1 MTTNIQPVCCVSG
14 EILAI
19 RNTPWTISSYYG
31 FSLSFTSRDLMC
43 STMSPHR
50 PDLNENPPRS
60 PATAANYQARW
71 VKGGQVSAKAM
82 QSETWHLV
90 PPGTWHLVPSTPN
103 CILGGFSSRGQKFQ
117 RPLAV
122 SIVSGRRRHTIDP
135 QLEIKEH
142 FKRC

>member
-1 MTTNIQPVCCVSG
+1 MTTNIQPVCRVSG

-31 FSLSFTSRDLMC
+31 FSLSFTLRDLMC

-60 PATAANYQARW
+60 PASAANYQARW

-82 QSETWHLV
+82 QS
-90 PPGTWHLVPSTPN
+90 
-103 CILGGFSSRGQKFQ
+103 
-117 RPLAV
+117 
-122 SIVSGRRRHTIDP
+122 
-135 QLEIKEH
+135 
-142 FKRC
+142 

>member
-1 MTTNIQPVCCVSG
+1 MTTNIQSVCRVSG

-82 QSETWHLV
+82 QS
-90 PPGTWHLVPSTPN
+90 
-103 CILGGFSSRGQKFQ
+103 
-117 RPLAV
+117 
-122 SIVSGRRRHTIDP
+122 
-135 QLEIKEH
+135 
-142 FKRC
+142 

>member
-1 MTTNIQPVCCVSG
+1 MTTNNQSVCCVSG

-82 QSETWHLV
+82 QSEAWHLA
-90 PPGTWHLVPSTPN
+90 PPGTWHPVPRNP
-103 CILGGFSSRGQKFQ
+103 K
-117 RPLAV
+117 
-122 SIVSGRRRHTIDP
+122 
-135 QLEIKEH
+135 
-142 FKRC
+142 